1 MNLLNKLTIKNL
13 KLNKKRTIVTII
25 GIILSTALI
34 TGVATLV
41 TSFKET
47 IINDKR
53 KSTGYYHYEF
63 EDVPIEDLK
72 YITNNRNVKQYY
84 FTKNIGYALLNNSAN
99 EYKPYVYIIG
109 FSRDAIENLNINLK
123 EGKMPENENQIV
135 VSNHMITNGG
145 LQYKIGD
152 KIKLDIGERVTS
164 ENGIEYELNQNNP
177 YIDEEIFKSSYIK
190 EYEIVGIIERPDY
203 NLEEYSAP
211 GYTVITYLEEN
222 ISTNSVNVYTVY
234 KNLQKHIETTAQIL
248 DISEENMKDLAKYG
262 TSDEIQKLKYNYNAN
277 ESLIKWE
284 NLEFSNSTVAMLYSV
299 SSLIILIIIFT
310 SVFCIRNSFEI
321 SITERIKQY
330 GMLASIGAT
339 SKQIKKDVLYEGL
352 ILGAIGIPLGILSGL
367 FAIFILLKVIQGI
380 LASAIE
386 ITFVFKTSFA
396 SIIISILLCSITI
409 YLSARKSAKKASK
422 VSPIEAIRS
431 NQDIKIKEGKNSLK
445 TPKIIKKIFGIGGII
460 AYKNLKR
467 NKKKYRT
474 TVISIVTSVAIF
486 IAMTSFFTYAFKSN
500 DIYNTKRSYNLIV
513 YETNQIDLV
522 DDNYNKLKQIANIDG
537 IEDYTILMSNTIFIP
552 KAELQNHYS
561 EKNKKITKAIE
572 ELESELYE
580 EEEDSSND
588 TSEELSYITI
598 YALQQQEYQ
607 KFIEQTGLKYDECK
621 DKAIL
626 IDNMKNYVTIDEKS
640 SYVLYRLYDYKKG
653 DKIDATIK
661 LSQIENESESE
672 NINIDKTIT
681 IEIAGLTDERPMG
694 LENVYSSNGFIIV
707 SEEFFEKNDIE
718 TKQVE
723 MFINAKDAD
732 QIEEYINKNY
742 PNDFYVNNIE
752 KSIREQNAVWLVIA
766 IFLYGFII
774 VISLIG
780 VTNIFNTITTNM
792 TLRSKEFANLK
803 SIGMTKKEFN
813 KMIRLESF
821 FYCVKSLIFGIIIG
835 SILSFLLY
843 KAFAEG
849 IDMGYIYPIQGVIIS
864 IIAVALLITTIMKY
878 TLNKIN
884 KQNIIETIRKDNI

>member
-780 VTNIFNTITTNM
+780 VTNIFNTTTTNM

>member
-190 EYEIVGIIERPDY
+190 ENEIVGIIERPDY